1 MAKGTKIIKRGTKR
15 FASLKFQPLARDEL
29 VKLLGDDIPDGYVAG
44 WASTADIDEYNHKV
58 IPGAFASSIE
68 ERGLRGPKG
77 IKLLIGHDWQRL
89 GGEIKVLEYRG
100 TRLWIEAQLALNVGY
115 VRDAYEVAKMVGG
128 TNFSVGFMLQDYSFK
143 ETDDGVEYLEIARG
157 DLFEVSIVP
166 FPGNQEATMEFI
178 KSMDDD
184 EDGDDDDS
192 PTTIAEFEKALVAAG
207 LVKSRNDAREV
218 TQVVKM
224 CPELFARKEK
234 EPSSNPTE
242 PPAGPLL
249 DQTKLTE
256 LTALVAKMKQ
266 VIAPVAK

>member
-1 MAKGTKIIKRGTKR
+1 MAKGTKIIKRGTKQV
-15 FASLKFQPLARDEL
+15 ASLKFQPLPHDEL

-44 WASTADIDEYNHKV
+44 WASTADVDEYNHKV
-58 IPGAFASSIE
+58 LPGAFADAIE
-68 ERGLRGPKG
+68 TRGLRGPKG
-77 IKLLIGHDWQRL
+77 IKLLIGHDWSKL

-100 TRLWIEAQLALNVGY
+100 TRLWIEAQMALNVGY

-143 ETDDGVEYLEIARG
+143 EDSDGVEYLEIARG

-178 KSMDDD
+178 KSSEDDD
-184 EDGDDDDS
+184 GDEDDA

-224 CPELFARKEK
+224 CPELFVSKVKKERVSDNAENK
-234 EPSSNPTE
+234 
-242 PPAGPLL
+242 GPLL
-249 DQTKLTE
+249 DQSKLTE
-256 LTALVAKMKQ
+256 LTALAARMKQ
-266 VIAPVAK
+266 VLAPVAK